1 MNDAIRA
8 QISAFV
14 DGELPENEA
23 EMLVRRMSQDRQL
36 RQQAAEF
43 MAMGRVMRG
52 ERSVTGIG
60 KLRDRI
66 AAAID
71 DKSLQEEFAGSE
83 SAGARYLRPV
93 AGVAIAA
100 TVALA
105 AILGLQQTIGLSGVD
120 DVPGAGT
127 VAESSTYTVPDQP
140 DDQLREYFLRHS
152 ASSSY
157 FGVDSINARLVTLQL
172 REGVFIEVEEVE
184 TTVDESEVE
193 LTDMP
198 EPQTP

>member
-23 EMLVRRMSQDRQL
+23 EMLLRRMSQDRQL
-36 RQQAAEF
+36 RQQAAEYL
-43 MAMGRVMRG
+43 AMGRVMRG
-52 ERSVTGIG
+52 ERSVTGTG
-60 KLRDRI
+60 RLRDRV

-71 DKSLQEEFAGSE
+71 DRSLQEEFAVSE
-83 SAGARYLRPV
+83 SVRIRYLRPV

-120 DVPGAGT
+120 DDSGAGT
-127 VAESSTYTVPDQP
+127 VAETIAYTVPDQP

-172 REGVFIEVEEVE
+172 REGVFIEVEEIE
-184 TTVDESEVE
+184 ATVDESEAE
-193 LTDMP
+193 LTDTP